1 MTPHATDIGAV
12 CAAAGA
18 GHERVERAAA
28 FLPAVERAAREGGVR
43 VVEVV
48 VDPELNRARRGEV
61 RIGGRGRTALTVSP
75 APSGELR

>member
-18 GHERVERAAA
+18 GHERVEHAAA

-61 RIGGRGRTALTVSP
+61 RTAVED
-75 APSGELR
+75 ALRAR